1 VFVVTKGVY
10 EIVLLGT
17 LGDIKRG
24 ALQATLSRLLQEFNL
39 SLGKQ
44 VVLSDAS
51 SFNEHR
57 TGIATVGLF
66 FGGNPEADSQV
77 IDKLVKFSIPTIPVL
92 EVGMKFEDSV
102 PLLLASTNGIIV
114 ADTDADLVNPA
125 TAALECLGLLREQRR
140 VFVSYRRSESRSAAV
155 QLHDVLSGV
164 GYDVFLDTHDIR
176 RGDQFQDELW
186 HRLCDSDVL
195 VMLDTPEYFERKWT
209 RMELAKAQAKEIHIL
224 RIVWPDHKPT
234 RKTDVGQAIFLEKK
248 ELLGPDGPIAEP
260 TIDQI
265 TLAIEVLRSNSIAAR
280 YLSITGKLR
289 AEAKKVDATVHA
301 IGANRSIGIRLE
313 SGKQIWAYPV
323 VGIPS
328 AATLNDIVEKS
339 ILARQAGH
347 PVLVYDHVGIRSKW
361 AKHIDWLNDQIGSVD
376 AIKVSQAAWDL
387 AEMEG

>member
-301 IGANRSIGIRLE
+301 IGANRSIGIRL
-313 SGKQIWAYPV
+313 GK
-323 VGIPS
+323 
-328 AATLNDIVEKS
+328 
-339 ILARQAGH
+339 RQAN
-347 PVLVYDHVGIRSKW
+347 LGISSSG
-361 AKHIDWLNDQIGSVD
+361 NSVCGY
-376 AIKVSQAAWDL
+376 L
-387 AEMEG
+387 E